1 MLLQFNLN
9 ILEAKNA
16 LKNKNSMSKKE
27 ISFWNKQIK
36 TNQKKQKFFS
46 L

>member
-1 MLLQFNLN
+1 MLLQFNTK

-16 LKNKNSMSKKE
+16 LKNKSSMSKKE

-36 TNQKKQKFFS
+36 NNQEKQKLFS